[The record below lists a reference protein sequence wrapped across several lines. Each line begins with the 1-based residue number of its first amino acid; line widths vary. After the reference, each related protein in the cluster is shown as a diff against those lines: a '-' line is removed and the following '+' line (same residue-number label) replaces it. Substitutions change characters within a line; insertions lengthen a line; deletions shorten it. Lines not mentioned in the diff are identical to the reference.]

1 MRTALALSGLNCN
14 LSSSKIWNHG
24 KRDAFCD
31 LVPFAQLKKRENT
44 HEGLLKPAT
53 SLKAALLNGCF
64 SRFLNCINGTKSCN
78 AFLYAIVFIHRLTPW
93 LILLREIRALTEG
106 NGFDD
111 EYVGKFR

>member
-1 MRTALALSGLNCN
+1 M
-14 LSSSKIWNHG
+14 
-24 KRDAFCD
+24 CD

-53 SLKAALLNGCF
+53 SLKTALLNGCF
-64 SRFLNCINGTKSCN
+64 SRFLNGTNTS
-78 AFLYAIVFIHRLTPW
+78 LYAIVFIHRLTPW